1 MACSDGDGG
10 PIVMHRTYRLIV
22 SVLVPTLLLGVLWL
36 PLPSWG
42 LTLEEAK
49 TQGVVGE
56 QPNGYLGVVQPGASA
71 EVQALVNDVNQKRRQ
86 MYEDIARRNSTKLDA
101 VEMLAGKTAID
112 NTRAG
117 NFVRSPSGQ
126 WVKK

>member
-1 MACSDGDGG
+1 MS
-10 PIVMHRTYRLIV
+10 RTYQLIV
-22 SVLVPTLLLGVLWL
+22 SILLPTLLLGVLWL
-36 PLPSWG
+36 PLPSWA
-42 LTLEEAK
+42 LTLDEAK

-56 QPNGYLGVVQPGASA
+56 QPDGYLGVVQPGASA

-86 MYEDIARRNSTKLDA
+86 MYEEIARRNSTQLDA

-112 NTRAG
+112 NTRPG
-117 NFVRSPSGQ
+117 NFVRNPSGQ

>member
-1 MACSDGDGG
+1 MACSDSDGG
-10 PIVMHRTYRLIV
+10 QIVMHRTYRLIV
-22 SVLVPTLLLGVLWL
+22 SMLVPTLLLGVLWL

-42 LTLEEAK
+42 LTLEVAK

-71 EVQALVNDVNQKRRQ
+71 EVQALVNDVNQKRRH
-86 MYEDIARRNSTKLDA
+86 MYEDIARRNSTKLEA
-101 VEMLAGKTAID
+101 VELLAGKTAID
-112 NTRAG
+112 NTRPG

>member
-1 MACSDGDGG
+1 
-10 PIVMHRTYRLIV
+10 MHKTSRLIV
-22 SVLVPTLLLGVLWL
+22 SIILPTLLLGVLWL
-36 PLPSWG
+36 PLPSWS

-56 QPNGYLGVVQPGASA
+56 QANGYLGVVRPGASA
-71 EVQALVNDVNQKRRQ
+71 EVQALVNDVNQKRRH
-86 MYEDIARRNSTKLDA
+86 MYEEIARRNSTKLEA

-112 NTRAG
+112 NTRPG

>member
-1 MACSDGDGG
+1 MY
-10 PIVMHRTYRLIV
+10 RTSHLII
-22 SVLVPTLLLGVLWL
+22 SIILPTLLLGVLWL

-56 QPNGYLGVVQPGASA
+56 QANGYLGIVQPGASA
-71 EVQALVNDVNQKRRQ
+71 EVQALVNDVNQKRRHT
-86 MYEDIARRNSTKLDA
+86 YEEIARRNSTKLEA

-112 NTRAG
+112 NTRPG

>member
-71 EVQALVNDVNQKRRQ
+71 EVQALVNDVNQKRRH

>member
-1 MACSDGDGG
+1 
-10 PIVMHRTYRLIV
+10 MHRTSHLII
-22 SVLVPTLLLGVLWL
+22 SIILPTLLLGVLWL

-56 QPNGYLGVVQPGASA
+56 QANGYLGIVQPGASP
-71 EVQALVNDVNQKRRQ
+71 EVQALVNDVNQKRRH
-86 MYEDIARRNSTKLDA
+86 MYEEIARRNSTKLEA

-112 NTRAG
+112 NTRPG

>member
-1 MACSDGDGG
+1 MRR
-10 PIVMHRTYRLIV
+10 RTYRLIV
-22 SVLVPTLLLGVLWL
+22 SIMLPTLLLGVLWL

-56 QPNGYLGVVQPGASA
+56 QPNGYLGVVQPGAST

-86 MYEDIARRNSTKLDA
+86 MYEDIARRNSTKLEA

-112 NTRAG
+112 NTRPW

>member
-1 MACSDGDGG
+1 
-10 PIVMHRTYRLIV
+10 MHRTSHLLI
-22 SVLVPTLLLGVLWL
+22 SIILPTLLLGVLWL

-56 QPNGYLGVVQPGASA
+56 QANGYLGIVQPGASA
-71 EVQALVNDVNQKRRQ
+71 EVQALVNDVNQKRRH
-86 MYEDIARRNSTKLDA
+86 MYEEIARRNSTKLGA

-112 NTRAG
+112 HTRPG

>member
-1 MACSDGDGG
+1 MR
-10 PIVMHRTYRLIV
+10 RTYQLTV
-22 SVLVPTLLLGVLWL
+22 SVLVLTLLLGVLCL

-71 EVQALVNDVNQKRRQ
+71 EVQALVNDVNQKRRH

-112 NTRAG
+112 NTRPG
-117 NFVRSPSGQ
+117 NFVRSPAGQ

>member
-1 MACSDGDGG
+1 VAYSDGDGG
-10 PIVMHRTYRLIV
+10 QIVTRRTYRLIV
-22 SVLVPTLLLGVLWL
+22 FIILPTLLLGVLWL

-49 TQGVVGE
+49 AQGVVGE
-56 QPNGYLGVVQPGASA
+56 QPNGYLGIVQPGASA

-86 MYEDIARRNSTKLDA
+86 MYEEIARRNSTKLEA

-112 NTRAG
+112 NTRPG
-117 NFVRSPSGQ
+117 NFVRGPAGQ

>member
-1 MACSDGDGG
+1 MIA
-10 PIVMHRTYRLIV
+10 
-22 SVLVPTLLLGVLWL
+22 TLLLGVLWL
-36 PLPSWG
+36 PLPVSG
-42 LTLEEAK
+42 LTLEEVK
-49 TQGVVGE
+49 SQGIVGE
-56 QPNGYLGVVQPGASA
+56 QPNGYLGVVRPGVAA

-86 MYEDIARRNSTKLDA
+86 MYEDIARRNSTRLEA

-112 NTRAG
+112 QTRPG

>member
-1 MACSDGDGG
+1 MRN
-10 PIVMHRTYRLIV
+10 RTYRL
-22 SVLVPTLLLGVLWL
+22 SVAIMLSTFLLGVLWL
-36 PLPSWG
+36 PLPCWG
-42 LTLEEAK
+42 LTLEAAK
-49 TQGVVGE
+49 AQGIVGE
-56 QPNGYLGVVQPGASA
+56 QPDGYLGIVQPGASA

-86 MYEDIARRNSTKLDA
+86 TYEDIARRNSTELKA

-112 NTRAG
+112 NTRPG

>member
-1 MACSDGDGG
+1 
-10 PIVMHRTYRLIV
+10 MHRTFRLIV
-22 SVLVPTLLLGVLWL
+22 SIIVPTLLFGVLWR

-71 EVQALVNDVNQKRRQ
+71 DVQALVNDVNQKRRQ
-86 MYEDIARRNSTKLDA
+86 MYEEIARRNSTKLEA
-101 VEMLAGKTAID
+101 VEMLAGKTAIE
-112 NTRAG
+112 NTRPG
-117 NFVRSPSGQ
+117 NFVRGPSGQ

>member
-1 MACSDGDGG
+1 MR
-10 PIVMHRTYRLIV
+10 RTYQLTV
-22 SVLVPTLLLGVLWL
+22 SILVLTLLLGVLWL
-36 PLPSWG
+36 PLPGWG

-49 TQGVVGE
+49 TQGMVGE
-56 QPNGYLGVVQPGASA
+56 QPDGYLGIVQPGASA

-86 MYEDIARRNSTKLDA
+86 MYEEIARRNATKLEA

-112 NTRAG
+112 NTKTG

>member
-1 MACSDGDGG
+1 MR
-10 PIVMHRTYRLIV
+10 RTYRLIV
-22 SVLVPTLLLGVLWL
+22 SITLPTLLLGVLWL
-36 PLPSWG
+36 PLSGWG

-56 QPNGYLGVVQPGASA
+56 QPDGYLGVVQSGASA
-71 EVQALVNDVNQKRRQ
+71 DVQALVNDVNQKRRQ
-86 MYEDIARRNSTKLDA
+86 MYEDIARRNSTKLEA

-112 NTRAG
+112 NTRPG

-126 WVKK
+126 WVRK

>member
-1 MACSDGDGG
+1 MR
-10 PIVMHRTYRLIV
+10 RTYRLIV
-22 SVLVPTLLLGVLWL
+22 SIMLPTLLLGVLWL
-36 PLPSWG
+36 PLPGWG

-49 TQGVVGE
+49 TQGGVGE
-56 QPNGYLGVVQPGASA
+56 QPDGYLGVVQSGASA
-71 EVQALVNDVNQKRRQ
+71 DVQALVNDVNQKRRH
-86 MYEDIARRNSTKLDA
+86 MYEDIARRNSTKLEA

-112 NTRAG
+112 NTRPG

>member
-1 MACSDGDGG
+1 MRR
-10 PIVMHRTYRLIV
+10 IHRLIV
-22 SVLVPTLLLGVLWL
+22 YVIVPTLLLGVLWL

-49 TQGVVGE
+49 TQGMVGE
-56 QPNGYLGVVQPGASA
+56 QPNGYLGIVQPGAPA

-86 MYEDIARRNSTKLDA
+86 TYEDISRRNATKLEA

-112 NTRAG
+112 NTKPGHFIQR
-117 NFVRSPSGQ
+117 PSGQ

>member
-1 MACSDGDGG
+1 MACSDSDGG
-10 PIVMHRTYRLIV
+10 QIVMHRTYRLIV

-36 PLPSWG
+36 PWRSWG

-71 EVQALVNDVNQKRRQ
+71 EVQALVNDVNQKRRH
-86 MYEDIARRNSTKLDA
+86 MYEDIARRNSTKLEA

-112 NTRAG
+112 NTRPG

>member
-1 MACSDGDGG
+1 MRR
-10 PIVMHRTYRLIV
+10 RTYRLIV
-22 SVLVPTLLLGVLWL
+22 SIMLPTLLLGVLWL

-56 QPNGYLGVVQPGASA
+56 QPDGYLGVVQPGASA
-71 EVQALVNDVNQKRRQ
+71 EVQALVNDVNQKRRH
-86 MYEDIARRNSTKLDA
+86 MYEDIARRNSTKLEA

-112 NTRAG
+112 NTRSG
-117 NFVRSPSGQ
+117 NFIRSPSGQ

>member
-1 MACSDGDGG
+1 MRG
-10 PIVMHRTYRLIV
+10 TYRLIV
-22 SVLVPTLLLGVLWL
+22 SIMLPTLLLGVLWL
-36 PLPSWG
+36 PLSGWG

-49 TQGVVGE
+49 SQGVVGE
-56 QPNGYLGVVQPGASA
+56 QPDGYLGVVQPGASA

-86 MYEDIARRNSTKLDA
+86 MYEDIARRNSTKLEA